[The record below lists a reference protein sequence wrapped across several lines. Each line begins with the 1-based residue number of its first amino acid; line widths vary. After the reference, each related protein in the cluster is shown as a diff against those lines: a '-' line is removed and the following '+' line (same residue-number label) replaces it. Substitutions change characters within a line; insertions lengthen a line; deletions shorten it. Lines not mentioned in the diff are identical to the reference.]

1 MEATKMCPE
10 LHVRTGCLI
19 PPTTEERTR
28 FQANEAEDEAFKAG
42 EAAAAG
48 AATEDLAYLPSVQ
61 AQEQAGALSSAT
73 EAIAVVVEEAAVAAG
88 ADAEAVAVANAGA
101 CVTARYSAVRGPPS
115 GGGAPK
121 PIFVANVKASV
132 VEPTK
137 SITELLSLAVEE
149 PRKEAPP
156 LPAEDVAAEEAVGE
170 VEGTADA
177 AAAAVLAE
185 QAEAAAEAA
194 AAHGS

>member
-28 FQANEAEDEAFKAG
+28 FQATKADDEAAKAE
-42 EAAAAG
+42 EATAAG
-48 AATEDLAYLPSVQ
+48 AATEDLANLPPLK
-61 AQEQAGALSSAT
+61 AQEDVAATGGASSAT
-73 EAIAVVVEEAAVAAG
+73 EAVAVAVEEAAVAAG

-156 LPAEDVAAEEAVGE
+156 LPAEDVAAEEA
-170 VEGTADA
+170 D
-177 AAAAVLAE
+177 
-185 QAEAAAEAA
+185 
-194 AAHGS
+194 

>member
-28 FQANEAEDEAFKAG
+28 FQANEAEDEASKAE

-48 AATEDLAYLPSVQ
+48 AATKDLAYLPSVQ

-73 EAIAVVVEEAAVAAG
+73 EAVAVAVEEAAVAAG

-101 CVTARYSAVRGPPS
+101 CVTARYSAVRAPPS

-156 LPAEDVAAEEAVGE
+156 LPAEDVVAEE

-177 AAAAVLAE
+177 TAAAVLAE

>member
-1 MEATKMCPE
+1 VPE
-10 LHVRTGCLI
+10 
-19 PPTTEERTR
+19 
-28 FQANEAEDEAFKAG
+28 D
-42 EAAAAG
+42 AAAAAAEGLAREDAETSG
-48 AATEDLAYLPSVQ
+48 AEVHKL
-61 AQEQAGALSSAT
+61 AT
-73 EAIAVVVEEAAVAAG
+73 EAARPKPVLVAAVATG
-88 ADAEAVAVANAGA
+88 AEAEAVEVANAGA
-101 CVTARYSAVRGPPS
+101 CMTARYSAVRGPPS

-156 LPAEDVAAEEAVGE
+156 LPAEDVAAEE

-177 AAAAVLAE
+177 TAAAVLAE